1 MADDSINYSQYAGW
15 VAFPRSPQDL
25 LSTSNCP
32 ACFTVLSS
40 TVCAACG
47 LDLGHP
53 DAARLYDAS
62 VAAAGALDERLAV
75 IGKIRYETARTP
87 APAATRDPTPAAT
100 PAAVPAAAESV
111 AQITVPA
118 VAADAA
124 RPVPIP
130 EPAMAGIAPA
140 DSRTGAPLP
149 AAPAQAAPR
158 RSSVQVTLLIVG
170 VSLLSVAA
178 IFFLVYAFINFGIIW
193 RSIIIAAITVAAF
206 VGASLLRRR
215 DLTATAE
222 GIAAFAVVLI
232 YLDAYAIRAN
242 DFFDSAKANG
252 TVYWGA
258 VTIIAALG
266 FIAWNRLSRLRLPS
280 IVGYAT
286 FPIGVGLLVGG
297 ITRDTPTGTSVFL
310 SFLAIA
316 VAGLIH
322 LLAARGGTPALVERV
337 IVLVTSLSALL
348 VSLAASLF
356 AYSDVKLAPAYAA
369 IAVAAVAATHV
380 WTLVA
385 GRTASKVDN
394 VFRWLF
400 AAMAGV
406 AASLAVGLTA
416 TRIENR
422 SFVLIAPAVAAVVVA
437 LAFSAVAGRVTR
449 STVKTPLVVAG
460 WSAAAV
466 LALTLLAP
474 MLVAAGSAAVAA
486 TGMLPWSIE
495 PTGDVLTATPDAI
508 WAVFALAIVT
518 ALTAAVWTATGRLRT
533 TAGSTAIL
541 WAALATVV
549 AAVPELR
556 TQWMVM
562 AGWFAIAAASL
573 AALVIARRR
582 WTLRRSHR
590 AAIVTTMI
598 VAGILGF
605 LVSLATTTTW
615 WIGALT
621 VIGILISC
629 RALVTRLGAK
639 AALLGSGIGV
649 ALLSVGFVADQLTR
663 DAAPGFEVSL
673 ANRLVLTSLAAAVV
687 VLGAA
692 IPDRGAS
699 ALDRRVEFWVA
710 AGTSVLAVPTATALL
725 ARMPA
730 TDRRTLLLPQDWTSL
745 AIALILLAALT
756 LWVGLR
762 TNKPLRPE
770 RAVASIAAAPVL
782 YLAAASFARLLQLP
796 EFVSTVVP
804 VTAAL
809 LAAAG
814 SLAVTTL
821 RPGSAPRWTRELG
834 VALVGIP
841 AVFAVVRTDDGL
853 TWLVLL
859 LAAVAALLLA
869 VDRDGLFS
877 SGSARRHIGWI
888 ALALATAGLWWRLT
902 GDRVT
907 NLEFYVVPL
916 TLALLVI
923 AALIAITTRREV
935 PPRDSAVA
943 PLLALGAF
951 LVTLLPLG
959 VNAATGSTAY
969 AAWLFAIAAIL
980 LVAGSAV
987 TRGVLVQRFSDA
999 GALAGAIGV
1008 VVIAYGRPLFLPLS
1022 EPQRDIW
1029 PAAAFVALAVAA
1041 FLQARGHVSR
1051 SERFRSIASQA
1062 LGVVALTVILVIEI
1076 PAMTQA
1082 TTGGV
1087 RAFTLVVLF
1096 SAIHVI
1102 AFLVSRMPLTRLLAT
1117 VAIVYAAIS
1126 ALASMWADTLHPVEL
1141 ASIPIALALL
1151 ATGAVQLRTE
1161 PSSRS
1166 WPWLGPGTAILLVPS
1181 LLATMDERPLWRLV
1195 GLGIAAVAVIVA
1207 AVVLRLQSPFTIG
1220 VVVVLIHGIATFLP
1234 QLRAAYEF
1242 LPWWLWLGA
1251 GGVLLIVLAARY
1263 EQRIRNLKDV
1273 ALKFAALR

>member
-1 MADDSINYSQYAGW
+1 MAEDSINYSQHAGR
-15 VAFPRSPQDL
+15 VSFPRSPQDI
-25 LSTSNCP
+25 LSTSSCP

-87 APAATRDPTPAAT
+87 APAVTPAAT
-100 PAAVPAAAESV
+100 PVAAPSASENVAEPAAPG
-111 AQITVPA
+111 I
-118 VAADAA
+118 AADAA

-130 EPAMAGIAPA
+130 EPATAGIAPA
-140 DSRTGAPLP
+140 DSRPGAPLP
-149 AAPAQAAPR
+149 PAPVPAAPR

-193 RSIIIAAITVAAF
+193 RSVIIAAITVAAF

-242 DFFDSAKANG
+242 DFFDSAKAHG

-258 VTIIAALG
+258 VTIIASLG
-266 FIAWNRLSRLRLPS
+266 FIAWNRLSRLRLPN

-286 FPIGVGLLVGG
+286 FPIGVGLLIGG

-348 VSLAASLF
+348 VSLAACLF
-356 AYSDVKLAPAYAA
+356 AFSDVKLAPACAA
-369 IAVAAVAATHV
+369 IAVAVVAATHV

-422 SFVLIAPAVAAVVVA
+422 SFVLIAPTVAAVVVA
-437 LAFSAVAGRVTR
+437 LAFSVVAGRVTR

-474 MLVAAGSAAVAA
+474 LPVAAGSAAVAA
-486 TGMLPWSIE
+486 TGKLPWSIE
-495 PTGDVLTATPDAI
+495 PTGDILTATPDAI

-533 TAGSTAIL
+533 AAGSTAIL
-541 WAALATVV
+541 WAALVTVV

-562 AGWFAIAAASL
+562 AGWIAIAAASL

-590 AAIVTTMI
+590 AALVTTMI

-615 WIGALT
+615 WIGALA
-621 VIGILISC
+621 VIGILISS
-629 RALVTRLGAK
+629 RALVTRQGAK

-663 DAAPGFEVSL
+663 DSGLGFDVTL

-687 VLGAA
+687 LVGAA
-692 IPDRGAS
+692 IPDRGVS

-710 AGTSVLAVPTATALL
+710 TGASAIALPAATLVL

-730 TDRRTLLLPQDWTSL
+730 ADRNTLLLPQDWTSL
-745 AIALILLAALT
+745 AIALVLLGALT
-756 LWVGLR
+756 LWLGLR
-762 TNKPLRPE
+762 KNQPLRPE
-770 RAVASIAAAPVL
+770 RAIASIAAGPVL
-782 YLAAASFARLLQLP
+782 YLAAASFAQLLQLP
-796 EFVSTVVP
+796 EFVVTVVP
-804 VTAAL
+804 ITAAL

-814 SLAVTTL
+814 SLTVTTL
-821 RPGSAPRWTRELG
+821 RPSTAPRWTRELG

-841 AVFAVVRTDDGL
+841 AVILSVRADDGL

-869 VDRDGLFS
+869 IDRDGLFS
-877 SGSARRHIGWI
+877 SGSARRHVGWI
-888 ALALATAGLWWRLT
+888 ALALATAGLWWRLD
-902 GDRVT
+902 GDRVS

-916 TLALLVI
+916 TVALLVI
-923 AALIAITTRREV
+923 ASLIAITTRKEK

-943 PLLALGAF
+943 PMIALGGL
-951 LVTLLPLG
+951 LVSVLPLG
-959 VNAATGSTAY
+959 ANAATGSTTY
-969 AAWLFAIAAIL
+969 AAWLFAITAAL

-987 TRGVLVQRFSDA
+987 NRGVLVQRFADVC
-999 GALAGAIGV
+999 ALAGAIGV
-1008 VVIAYGRPLFLPLS
+1008 IVIAYGRTLFLPLA
-1022 EPQRDIW
+1022 ELERDIW
-1029 PAAAFVALAVAA
+1029 PAAAFVVLALAA
-1041 FLQARGHVSR
+1041 FLQARGLISG
-1051 SERFRSIASQA
+1051 SERFRSIVSQT
-1062 LGVVALTVILVIEI
+1062 LGLVALTVILVLEV
-1076 PAMTQA
+1076 PALWQEA
-1082 TTGGV
+1082 TGGV

-1096 SAIHVI
+1096 SAVHVI
-1102 AFLVSRMPLTRLLAT
+1102 AFLVSRTPLTRLLAT
-1117 VAIVYAAIS
+1117 VSIIYAAIS
-1126 ALASMWADTLHPVEL
+1126 ALASIWTDALHPIEL

-1151 ATGAVQLRTE
+1151 ATGAVQLRAE
-1161 PSSRS
+1161 PSARS

-1195 GLGIAAVAVIVA
+1195 GLGVAAVVVIVA

-1220 VVVVLIHGIATFLP
+1220 VVVVLIHGVATFLP